1 MQSLF
6 VYTLLAI
13 LVTVNIYNWVTFHYT
28 CAENFGISS
37 SDQQKIDD
45 YKKNQGNIV
54 SIINIYNNTHSISR
68 NYSNNTN
75 IMKTLDTFK
84 STITPIWKKITT
96 IRNAWVNYQK
106 DTGGTAESVQIGN
119 EFNTNYDI
127 LLSLKNTFSKSSAM
141 IKIMIDN
148 GLPDSYRTSSI

>member
-13 LVTVNIYNWVTFHYT
+13 LLTVHIYNWVTFHCSCT
-28 CAENFGISS
+28 ENFGISS

-54 SIINIYNNTHSISR
+54 SIINIYNNSQSISR

-75 IMKTLDTFK
+75 IIQTLDKFK
-84 STITPIWKKITT
+84 STITPIWKQINS

-119 EFNTNYDI
+119 EFNTNYDY
-127 LLSLKNTFSKSSAM
+127 LVSLKITLSKCSAM
-141 IKIMIDN
+141 IRIMIDN
-148 GLPDSYRTSSI
+148 GLPDTYRTSSI